1 MLLRLC
7 NAGLPNETKSCGRYC
22 SGGLSIRSLL
32 STGSNVVDMFSL
44 SSDGCDVKGSL
55 LCIGVFGVMG
65 MSSDMSEAVVVVLAG
80 VLIADKDVRLGV
92 TGKKRK
98 CTKGESTTLKIVLHH
113 KSSGLG
119 VKCVRVLFH

>member
-1 MLLRLC
+1 MVEQKRPPSDRYDTRVTRGDEMLLRLC

-44 SSDGCDVKGSL
+44 SSDGYDDVKGSL
-55 LCIGVFGVMG
+55 LCTGVFGVMG

-92 TGKKRK
+92 TGKNGGARE
-98 CTKGESTTLKIVLHH
+98 GN
-113 KSSGLG
+113 
-119 VKCVRVLFH
+119 RPP